1 MAERNLFMAISR
13 ILWAFNIRPKS
24 DVAGNPKEI
33 DRDAVYPEN
42 GLIIRPADFE

>member
-13 ILWAFNIRPKS
+13 MLWAFNVEQKR
-24 DVAGNPKEI
+24 DFNGNLKPI
-33 DRDAVYPEN
+33 DRDAIWPEN